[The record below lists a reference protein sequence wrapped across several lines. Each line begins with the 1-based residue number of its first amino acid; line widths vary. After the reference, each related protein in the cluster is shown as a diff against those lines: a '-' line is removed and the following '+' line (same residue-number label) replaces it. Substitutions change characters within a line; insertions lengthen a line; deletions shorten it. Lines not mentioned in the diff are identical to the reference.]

1 MRNRVGK
8 TESGFTSIG
17 LITTLAVIAVLTGG
31 AVQPDRK
38 TVKFWKEI
46 ELRQNLR
53 EIRKAIDQY
62 SIACN
67 VAGLIGPLDRKVDDE
82 CYPPNLE
89 VLVKGV
95 HPPNRPDSIIRF
107 LRRIPRDPLTG
118 KAEWGLRSVQD
129 EPNSTSWGGQNVF
142 DVYSLSMETAL
153 DGTKYKDW

>member
-17 LITTLAVIAVLTGG
+17 LIVTLAIIAIPAGG
-31 AVQPDRK
+31 AAQPDRK

-53 EIRKAIDQY
+53 EIRKAVDNY
-62 SIACN
+62 YYACN
-67 VAGLIGPLDRKVDDE
+67 QGLIGPLDRKIDDE

-89 VLVKGV
+89 ILVKGV
-95 HPPNRPDSIIRF
+95 HPPNRPDNIIRF

-118 KAEWGLRSVQD
+118 KAEWGVRSVQD